1 MADLPEGWD
10 LAALPTAFDLNPG
23 HHGLKIKD
31 ETLVSFVPMT
41 KIEEKTGKFD
51 ASETRPYKEVKK
63 NFTKFIEGDVIFA
76 KITPCMEN
84 GKIAL
89 ASGLKNGIGC
99 GTTELHVFRPKND
112 NQARYLFYFLLQD
125 SLRAQA
131 KENFQGTSGHMRVPL
146 SFFEDLQLPLPPPP
160 QQRLIVQKLDQLMP
174 KLEATR
180 TRLDTI
186 PSTLNRFRQAILSA
200 ACSGRLTEDW
210 RTKQKASEPIA
221 KLLDTICRRR
231 EVSAK
236 TPARKA
242 KLQEIFTLMEQNDSS
257 ELPETWRFVALHKIC
272 DSFDYGT
279 SAKSQPSGKVPVL
292 RMGNIQE
299 GRIDWTDLV
308 YTSDKDEILKYSLS
322 PNTVLFNRTNSP
334 ELVGK
339 TAIYRGE
346 QPAIFAG
353 YLIRINN
360 LPELDPNYLN
370 YFLNSMQARDYCV
383 QVKTDGVSQSN
394 INAQK
399 LGSFE
404 IPFCSIEEQ
413 HEIVR
418 RVDALFKKADAI
430 QARYEHARKFVDA
443 LPQAILAK
451 AFRGELMLAQAEV

>member
-1 MADLPEGWD
+1 MAMGELPEGWE
-10 LAALPTAFDLNPG
+10 LTALPTAFDLNPG
-23 HHGLKIKD
+23 HYGKKIKND
-31 ETLVSFVPMT
+31 TLVSFVPMT
-41 KIEEKTGKFD
+41 KIEEKTGRFD
-51 ASETRPYKEVKK
+51 ASETRPYKDVKK

-125 SLRAQA
+125 SLRSKA
-131 KENFQGTSGHMRVPL
+131 KENFQGTSGHSRVPI
-146 SFFEDLQLPLPPPP
+146 SFFEEMEFPLPNPTE
-160 QQRLIVQKLDQLMP
+160 QRHIVKKLDHLMP
-174 KLEATR
+174 KLEACR
-180 TRLDTI
+180 ARLDTI
-186 PSTLNRFRQAILSA
+186 PSTLKRFRQAILSA

-210 RTKQKASEPIA
+210 RQKNTSAEPTATTLGAIQR
-221 KLLDTICRRR
+221 KR
-231 EVSAK
+231 EASAK
-236 TPARKA
+236 TPAQKE
-242 KLQEIFTLMEQNDSS
+242 KLRAIFSIAEEGDSP
-257 ELPETWRFVALHKIC
+257 ELPNTWQFVALCKIC

-279 SAKSQPSGKVPVL
+279 SAKSQPAGKVPVL
-292 RMGNIQE
+292 RMGNIQD
-299 GRIDWTDLV
+299 GKLDWTDLV
-308 YTSDKDEILKYSLS
+308 YTSNKEEIQKYALS

-370 YFLNSMQARDYCV
+370 FCLNTMHARDFCA

-399 LGSFE
+399 LGTFE
-404 IPFCSIEEQ
+404 IPFCCIEEQ
-413 HEIVR
+413 REIVR
-418 RVDALFKKADAI
+418 RVEALFKKADAI
-430 QARYEHARKFVDA
+430 QARYEQARKVVDA

-451 AFRGELMLAQAEV
+451 AFRGELLVPAV